1 MSDER
6 DHEQQEEGLQMSF
19 LDHLDELRVRIIHS
33 VVGVGICFAV
43 CFLFAKPIFH
53 FLEKPVKQQ
62 LRKARIQGQAH
73 SGTVDLTQVK
83 EGELLNYTFPSETAI
98 GGVRIPAGTT
108 VPVKAATVNGQM
120 TLALDRRWAVG
131 SAILDTGKPITTIF
145 KEGENPEA
153 ATPAPTGWKAWLA
166 SLYKGGADAGVYSEE
181 DRLIM
186 RSVTGAFTLYVQVA
200 LYTGIALAIPFLLFQ
215 VWAFISPGLYQHEK
229 KYITPVLT
237 MAAVFFVLG
246 ASFAYKIA
254 FPAACD
260 YLLAWQTDGGFRT
273 LLDAED
279 YFNLI
284 ILIMLGL
291 GLVFQIP
298 TLSFLLGRIGLL
310 TPGMMIRTWRYA
322 VISIAIIAAVLTPTP
337 DAFNMLVF
345 MGPML
350 GLYFVSIGIVWL
362 FGKPRKSDAEVGAL
376 AHSE

>member
-6 DHEQQEEGLQMSF
+6 DHEQQDEGLQMSF
-19 LDHLDELRVRIIHS
+19 LDHLDELRVRIIRS
-33 VVGVGICFAV
+33 VVGISICFAV

-62 LRKARIQGQAH
+62 LRKARLSQQGK
-73 SGTVDLTQVK
+73 SGSVDLTQVK
-83 EGELLNYTFPSETAI
+83 EGEVLNYTFIQETAI
-98 GGVRIPAGTT
+98 AGVRIPQGTT
-108 VPVKAATVNGQM
+108 VPVKATTLEGRM
-120 TLALDRRWAVG
+120 TLVLERRWAVG
-131 SAILDTGKPITTIF
+131 QAIVAEGKPITTIV
-145 KEGENPEA
+145 KEGENVES
-153 ATPAPTGWKAWLA
+153 TIPAPVGWRAWLA
-166 SLYKGGADAGVYSEE
+166 NFYSGGADAGAYSEE

-200 LYTGIALAIPFLLFQ
+200 LYTGIALAIPFLFFQ

-237 MAAVFFVLG
+237 MATIFFALG

-260 YLLAWQTDGGFRT
+260 YLLAWQTEGGFRT

-298 TLSFLLGRIGLL
+298 TIAFLLGRIGLI
-310 TPGMMIRTWRYA
+310 TPGMMLRVWRHA
-322 VISIAIIAAVLTPTP
+322 VISISIIAAVLTPTP

-362 FGKPRKSDAEVGAL
+362 FGKPRKSDAEVVAL